1 MLIPAALQGQLL
13 SHDHTAFGL
22 IVGLIAASLE
32 NLAAVVLSLVH
43 VSLIVKAVWGFV
55 FALSYKHDEQ
65 A

>member
-43 VSLIVKAVWGFV
+43 VSLMLGEMSHA
-55 FALSYKHDEQ
+55 
-65 A
+65 